1 MIENKYI
8 SNTMRTL
15 ATSTHALTERE
26 KDDFYA
32 TEPKAIELLL
42 EKESFNKNIWECA
55 NGKGHLSN
63 VLMNN
68 GYNVFKSDIVNRNED
83 KETKIIDFLKTNE
96 RPFRD
101 SFDII
106 TNPPYKIALYFCK
119 KGLSLLKNGEKMAMF
134 LKIQFLEGQ
143 ERYKFFKENPP
154 KKIYVASKRLNCA
167 KNGDFKKYKSSAVC
181 YAWFVWEK
189 GFIGSPEIDW
199 IIY

>member
-1 MIENKYI
+1 MNEKKYI

-15 ATSTHALTERE
+15 ATSTHSLTERE
-26 KDDFYA
+26 KNDFYA

-55 NGKGHLSN
+55 NGKGHLSD
-63 VLMNN
+63 VLINK
-68 GYNVFKSDIVNRNED
+68 GYNVFKSDIINRNGD
-83 KETKIIDFLKTNE
+83 KETEIIDFLKLTE
-96 RPFRD
+96 RPID
-101 SFDII
+101 GSFDII
-106 TNPPYKIALYFCK
+106 TNPPYKIALDFCK
-119 KGLSLLKNGEKMAMF
+119 KGLELLQDGEKMAMF

-167 KNGDFKKYKSSAVC
+167 KDGNFDKYKSSAVC

-189 GFIGSPEIDW
+189 GFVRSPEIDW

>member
-1 MIENKYI
+1 MNEKKYI

-15 ATSTHALTERE
+15 ATSTHSLTERE

-42 EKESFNKNIWECA
+42 EKESLNKNIWECA
-55 NGKGHLSN
+55 NGKGHLSD
-63 VLMNN
+63 VLINN
-68 GYNVFKSDIVNRNED
+68 GYDVFKSDIINRNGD
-83 KETKIIDFLKTNE
+83 KETKIIDFLEIEE
-96 RPFRD
+96 RPIND

-106 TNPPYKIALYFCK
+106 TNPPYKIALDFCK
-119 KGLSLLKNGEKMAMF
+119 KGLELLQDGEKMAMF
-134 LKIQFLEGQ
+134 LKIQFLEDQ

-167 KNGDFKKYKSSAVC
+167 KDGDFDKYKSSAVC

-189 GFIGSPEIDW
+189 GFKGNPEIDW
-199 IIY
+199 II

>member
-1 MIENKYI
+1 MNEKKYI

-15 ATSTHALTERE
+15 ATSTHSLTERE

-55 NGKGHLSN
+55 NGKGHLSD
-63 VLMNN
+63 VLIDT
-68 GYNVFKSDIVNRNED
+68 GYNVFKSDIINRHGD
-83 KETKIIDFLKTNE
+83 KETKIINFLEIEE
-96 RPFRD
+96 RPIDD

-106 TNPPYKIALYFCK
+106 TNPPYKIALDFCK
-119 KGLSLLKNGEKMAMF
+119 KGLELLREGEKMAMF
-134 LKIQFLEGQ
+134 LKIQFLESQ
-143 ERYKFFKENPP
+143 ERYNFFKENPP

-167 KNGDFKKYKSSAVC
+167 KNGDFDKYKSSAVC

-189 GFIGSPEIDW
+189 GFKGNPEIDW

>member
-1 MIENKYI
+1 MTENKYI

-15 ATSTHALTERE
+15 GTSSLALTERE

-32 TEPKAIELLL
+32 TEPKAIKLLL
-42 EKESFNKNIWECA
+42 EKESFNRNIWECA

-63 VLMNN
+63 VLIDK

-83 KETKIIDFLKTNE
+83 KETKIIDFLKLTE
-96 RPFRD
+96 RPIND

-106 TNPPYKIALYFCK
+106 TNPPYKIALDFCK
-119 KGLSLLKNGEKMAMF
+119 KGLELLQDDEKMAMF
-134 LKIQFLEGQ
+134 LKIQFLESQ

-154 KKIYVASKRLNCA
+154 KKIYVASKRLICA
-167 KNGDFKKYKSSAVC
+167 KDGDFDKYKSSAVC

-189 GFIGSPEIDW
+189 GFKGNPQIDW
-199 IIY
+199 IM

>member
-1 MIENKYI
+1 MVEKKYI
-8 SNTMRTL
+8 PSAMRTL
-15 ATSTHALTERE
+15 AASNHGSEERE

-42 EKESFNKNIWECA
+42 EKESFNKNIWESA

-63 VLMNN
+63 VLIDN
-68 GYNVFKSDIVNRNED
+68 GYNVFKSDIVNRNND
-83 KETKIIDFLKTNE
+83 NETKIIDFLKTNE
-96 RPFRD
+96 RPFKE
-101 SFDII
+101 SFDIV
-106 TNPPYKIALYFCK
+106 TNPPYKIALDFCK
-119 KGLSLLKNGEKMAMF
+119 KGLELLQNGERMAMF

-167 KNGDFKKYKSSAVC
+167 KNGDFETYKSSAVC
-181 YAWFVWEK
+181 YAWFIWEK
-189 GFIGSPEIDW
+189 GFKGNPEIDW